1 LQYYNITTMYG
12 LIGVGLLGL
21 FILMVLPIDVDNTQD
36 EAKFYGALHLVVMD
50 AAGNEVFQQ
59 IIHNRLLDAGEN
71 YIVNQTF
78 VGGGEP
84 LADNTQMSAICV
96 TDVTTVAE
104 TDTAASFSG
113 ANNGLTGTNHCH
125 TTVPNIQNDGT
136 VVLGAETF
144 TGGTDIG
151 ATETIRS
158 IAICSNNA
166 GGGDYTDCDQAA
178 SNAIAFAAIITSA
191 VQLGNGET
199 VDVTYTFDLSSID
212 N

>member
-1 LQYYNITTMYG
+1 MITTMYG

-21 FILMVLPIDVDNTQD
+21 FILMVLPIGIDNTQD
-36 EAKFYGALHLVVMD
+36 EAKFYGAVHLVIRD
-50 AAGNEVFQQ
+50 AAGNDVFQQ
-59 IIHNRLLDAGEN
+59 IIHNRLLDTGEN
-71 YIVNQTF
+71 YIINQTF
-78 VGGGEP
+78 VGGGAP

-125 TTVPNIQNDGT
+125 TTVPNIPNDGT
-136 VVLGAETF
+136 VVLGPETF

-151 ATETIRS
+151 AGETIRS
-158 IAICSNNA
+158 IAICADNA
-166 GGGDYTDCDQAA
+166 GADYTDCDQAA
-178 SNAIAFAAIITSA
+178 SNAIAFAAIVTSA

-199 VDVTYTFDLSSID
+199 VDITYTFDLSSL
-212 N
+212 NN